1 MKSKQNY
8 LRKEKVRE
16 KEQRQQQRSTNG
28 AFERS
33 LDIKLIILL
42 YIPFCKSRCYLG
54 SAELGNKLII
64 IVERN
69 QLGLLKGLNGRVGD
83 EVKFVNE
90 QNFYLKLLS
99 K

>member
-1 MKSKQNY
+1 
-8 LRKEKVRE
+8 
-16 KEQRQQQRSTNG
+16 
-28 AFERS
+28 
-33 LDIKLIILL
+33 
-42 YIPFCKSRCYLG
+42 LG

-64 IVERN
+64 IVARN
-69 QLGLLKGLNGRVGD
+69 QLGLLEGLNGRVGG